1 MTTQIIVQRFLKY
14 ILQYNYIDFYMAKS
28 HNPLMNMESFE
39 WDLEKDIANQLKHG
53 VSFDEAQYV
62 FDDPYKIIVSDVSHS
77 LVEERFFCI
86 GKIEEIILTVRF
98 THRENKIRIIGA
110 AAWRRGKKI
119 YEKENRIQ

>member
-1 MTTQIIVQRFLKY
+1 
-14 ILQYNYIDFYMAKS
+14 MAKS

-98 THRENKIRIIGA
+98 THRE
-110 AAWRRGKKI
+110 KKS
-119 YEKENRIQ
+119 E